1 MVIDLKELE
10 QEYIQYQNLLHEIR
24 SFRSII
30 Y

>member
-10 QEYIQYQNLLHEIR
+10 QEYIQYQNLLREIR